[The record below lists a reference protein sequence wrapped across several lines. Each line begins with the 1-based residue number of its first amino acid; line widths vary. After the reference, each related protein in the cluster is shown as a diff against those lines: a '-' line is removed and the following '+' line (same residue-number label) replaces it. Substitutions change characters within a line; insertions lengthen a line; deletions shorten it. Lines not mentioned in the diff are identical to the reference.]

1 MNANE
6 LAKQL
11 TETLRQEALDYIAK
25 EQSNVL
31 DLADDLV
38 QALLDNE
45 INTLVLESIPVF
57 LSNPSAEQIA
67 AREAILKRRDQALQL
82 VLDAEL
88 KNAQRVKELKK
99 GVIETVGQVAS
110 KVGGV
115 LLSALPG
122 LLAKKD

>member
-11 TETLRQEALDYIAK
+11 TETLRKEALDYIAK

-57 LSNPSAEQIA
+57 LSDPSAEQIA

-88 KNAQRVKELKK
+88 KNAKRVKELKK
-99 GVIETVGQVAS
+99 GVVETVGQVAA